1 MFRIPA
7 AWLLAAALL
16 AWPAGAGAQ
25 SEQPDPESLAD
36 VRASLES
43 LHELLAQLAA
53 ELRPGQG
60 QESGSG
66 GETPQ
71 LPQNALLRLDAI
83 EAELRSNIGKVER
96 IEARILGV
104 VDTGTVQLRDLELR
118 LLALEGRDIG
128 EFDQDLALG
137 ADGANSP
144 APGDSAASGAS
155 TPEQTASRMFDEAE
169 SAFLAGGFADAA
181 GKFGRYTE
189 EFPSGERFVEAHFL
203 RGAAL
208 SRLDMRTEAARSY
221 LEAYNSASDEALRN
235 RAALHL
241 AGSLARIGD
250 RPAGC
255 EIFALL
261 AGKLPV
267 SGEGDREEAD
277 FLYAE
282 CY

>member
-7 AWLLAAALL
+7 AWLLAALLL
-16 AWPAGAGAQ
+16 AFPAGVGAQ
-25 SEQPDPESLAD
+25 SERPDPESLAD

-53 ELRPGQG
+53 ELRPGPG
-60 QESGSG
+60 QEAGSG

-104 VDTGTVQLRDLELR
+104 VKAGTVQLRDVEIR

-128 EFDQDLALG
+128 EFDQDLTLG
-137 ADGANSP
+137 ADGANLP
-144 APGDSAASGAS
+144 APADSAALGAS
-155 TPEQTASRMFDEAE
+155 APEQTARRMFDEAE
-169 SAFLAGGFADAA
+169 AAFQAGGFADAA
-181 GKFGRYTE
+181 ETFGRYTE
-189 EFPSGERFVEAHFL
+189 EFPSGERVVEAHFL

>member
-16 AWPAGAGAQ
+16 AWPAGADAQ

-60 QESGSG
+60 QESGAG

-137 ADGANSP
+137 ADGADLP
-144 APGDSAASGAS
+144 APVDSAASGAS
-155 TPEQTASRMFDEAE
+155 TPEQTARRMFDEAE

-181 GKFGRYTE
+181 EKFGRYAE
-189 EFPSGERFVEAHFL
+189 EFPSGERVVEAHFL

-208 SRLDMRTEAARSY
+208 SRLDMRADAARSY
-221 LEAYNSASDEALRN
+221 LEAYNTASDEALRN

-241 AGSLARIGD
+241 AGSLARIGN

>member
-1 MFRIPA
+1 MIRIPA

-16 AWPAGAGAQ
+16 ACPAGASAQ

-53 ELRPGQG
+53 EMRPGSGQG
-60 QESGSG
+60 AGSD
-66 GETPQ
+66 GEAPR

-83 EAELRSNIGKVER
+83 EAEVRSNIGKVER

-104 VDTGTVQLRDLELR
+104 LDSGTVQLRDLELR
-118 LLALEGRDIG
+118 LLALEGRDVG

-137 ADGANSP
+137 TGGANMP
-144 APGDSAASGAS
+144 APGDSAVSEAS
-155 TPEQTASRMFDEAE
+155 TPEQAAKRMFDEAE
-169 SAFLAGGFADAA
+169 SAFQAGAHADAA
-181 GKFGRYTE
+181 ERFGRYAE
-189 EFPSGERFVEAHFL
+189 AFPSGERVVEAHFL

-208 SRLDMRTEAARSY
+208 SRLDMPGEAARSY
-221 LEAYNSASDEALRN
+221 LEAYNAAPDGALRQ

-241 AGSLARIGD
+241 AGSLARSGN

-255 EIFALL
+255 DIFALL
-261 AGKLPV
+261 AGKLPA
-267 SGEGDREEAD
+267 SGEGDREAAD
-277 FLYAE
+277 FLYEE